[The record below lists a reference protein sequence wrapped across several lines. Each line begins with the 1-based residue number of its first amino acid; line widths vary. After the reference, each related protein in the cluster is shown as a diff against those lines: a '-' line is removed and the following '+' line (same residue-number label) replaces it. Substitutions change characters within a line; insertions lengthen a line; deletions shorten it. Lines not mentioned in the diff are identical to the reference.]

1 MVKPSKLT
9 PMLKQYFDMKEK
21 YADCILFFRL
31 GDFYEM
37 FGDDALEV
45 SKLLSL
51 TLTSRGQDESKVAMC
66 GVPYHAA
73 RRYINRLT
81 RIGKKIAI
89 CEQLSDPNLP
99 GIVDRDVIKIITPGT
114 TFDEYLLDEKSNNF
128 LASLDISKNIFG
140 LAFSDITTGE
150 FQVCELQGLDALEAE
165 LIKLKPAE
173 LILNHQFLTEKPLI
187 DFFEKFKFLHL
198 TVIDKNSET
207 PEVLCEHFKVQNLE
221 GFGLKNFSA
230 SVQAASN
237 LLHYV
242 KDTQKSNLEHINK
255 IKIYQNLDYMI
266 LDEATIMN
274 LELMYTIREGKKDGA
289 LISVIDDTLTAMGG
303 RKIRSWLLKPLI
315 KVANINYRLNGVSEL
330 FHNGN
335 LRTDLEDLLKGILD
349 IERLLGKIGCQSAN
363 ARDLLGLRES
373 LKKIPPIKKSLSQV
387 KSEIL
392 QNNQQN
398 LNDFNSLIKTLDQAL
413 LDEPS
418 AMLKEGGMIKEGYN
432 QELDELKNLT
442 KNNKELIQNLQQ
454 KEIARTGI
462 QSLKVRF
469 NSVFGY
475 YIEISRTHLKKI
487 PEDYM
492 RRQTLVNAERFI
504 TPELKEYE
512 DKILGA
518 QEKIIEIEYQLFLN
532 LRQQMA
538 REIQTIQQSA
548 ASLATL
554 DVLLNLARIAAKQH
568 YVKPEII
575 TDGSLEIMAGRH
587 PVIETQETNNFVPN
601 NVILSN
607 EQQSI
612 ALITGPNMS
621 GKSTYLR
628 QTALIVLLAQI
639 GSFVPADKAKISVID
654 RIFTRVGA
662 SDNLYKGQSTFM
674 VEMQEAANIL
684 HNATNKSLIILDEIG
699 RGTSTYD
706 GLSIAWAIFEYLHDQ
721 IQAKTLF
728 ATHYHELIE
737 IAEKLPKAFNLSV
750 AVIENEHG
758 VVFLHKV
765 VTGGI
770 DRSYGI
776 EVAKLAG
783 LPKQIIKRADEILKN
798 LETDREK
805 ENNFISKHRTKNQ
818 IPDNQTSLF
827 TAHLPHEHQAIKTL
841 RTLNINNLTPIQA
854 LQKLEELQGITN
866 NTTK

>member
-363 ARDLLGLRES
+363 ARDLLG
-373 LKKIPPIKKSLSQV
+373 
-387 KSEIL
+387 
-392 QNNQQN
+392 
-398 LNDFNSLIKTLDQAL
+398 
-413 LDEPS
+413 
-418 AMLKEGGMIKEGYN
+418 
-432 QELDELKNLT
+432 
-442 KNNKELIQNLQQ
+442 
-454 KEIARTGI
+454 
-462 QSLKVRF
+462 
-469 NSVFGY
+469 
-475 YIEISRTHLKKI
+475 
-487 PEDYM
+487 
-492 RRQTLVNAERFI
+492 
-504 TPELKEYE
+504 
-512 DKILGA
+512 
-518 QEKIIEIEYQLFLN
+518 
-532 LRQQMA
+532 
-538 REIQTIQQSA
+538 
-548 ASLATL
+548 
-554 DVLLNLARIAAKQH
+554 
-568 YVKPEII
+568 
-575 TDGSLEIMAGRH
+575 
-587 PVIETQETNNFVPN
+587 
-601 NVILSN
+601 
-607 EQQSI
+607 
-612 ALITGPNMS
+612 
-621 GKSTYLR
+621 
-628 QTALIVLLAQI
+628 
-639 GSFVPADKAKISVID
+639 
-654 RIFTRVGA
+654 
-662 SDNLYKGQSTFM
+662 
-674 VEMQEAANIL
+674 
-684 HNATNKSLIILDEIG
+684 
-699 RGTSTYD
+699 
-706 GLSIAWAIFEYLHDQ
+706 
-721 IQAKTLF
+721 
-728 ATHYHELIE
+728 
-737 IAEKLPKAFNLSV
+737 
-750 AVIENEHG
+750 
-758 VVFLHKV
+758 
-765 VTGGI
+765 
-770 DRSYGI
+770 
-776 EVAKLAG
+776 
-783 LPKQIIKRADEILKN
+783 
-798 LETDREK
+798 
-805 ENNFISKHRTKNQ
+805 
-818 IPDNQTSLF
+818 
-827 TAHLPHEHQAIKTL
+827 
-841 RTLNINNLTPIQA
+841 
-854 LQKLEELQGITN
+854 
-866 NTTK
+866 